1 MKRESEQVDKP
12 IAMMENQQNFMESLW
27 QSLGGPGQ
35 SQPPAVQSQA
45 SPNMRGQQRGFHQ
58 QRGGGYQGRSANKY
72 RNSNPSIWPIGTQ

>member
-35 SQPPAVQSQA
+35 SQQPVVQSQA
-45 SPNMRGQQRGFHQ
+45 SPNMKGLQQGYPQQRGCNQGIEIFSYHLTDNKNGLFH
-58 QRGGGYQGRSANKY
+58 
-72 RNSNPSIWPIGTQ
+72 

>member
-1 MKRESEQVDKP
+1 MNGVKIMKRESEQVDKP

-58 QRGGGYQGRSANKY
+58 QRGGGYQGR
-72 RNSNPSIWPIGTQ
+72 